1 MKPSAFKNVVAP
13 LLLLL
18 ALSILPAACYYP
30 GPPPNYPPDYP
41 GDGYYGGY
49 YPGYY
54 GADVIIDVGGH
65 HDRDDRRH
73 YWSHMPER
81 RIPAP
86 APRRAPYTRREP
98 VRR

>member
-13 LLLLL
+13 LLLLM

-30 GPPPNYPPDYP
+30 GPPPDYP

-54 GADVIIDVGGH
+54 GADVIIDVHGH
-65 HDRDDRRH
+65 HDRDDERH

-81 RIPAP
+81 RLPAP
-86 APRRAPYTRREP
+86 APRTRTRP
-98 VRR
+98 VRRPEPERR

>member
-1 MKPSAFKNVVAP
+1 MKPCAIKNVVAP
-13 LLLLL
+13 LLLLM
-18 ALSILPAACYYP
+18 ASAILLVGCYA
-30 GPPPNYPPDYP
+30 GPPPDYP

-81 RIPAP
+81 RLPAP